1 MSHFFDPD
9 TPLMRT
15 LSTLF
20 DLLVLSLL
28 FLLCSIPLVTI
39 GASLTALY
47 GSCARLAS
55 GESAGAAEFFRLF
68 RGRFKRSTLVWLAFW
83 AAAVFL
89 YLDGRVIAL
98 LPVPARIALW
108 AGLFFLALCL
118 LLAALLL
125 FPLLDAQPQQPLLPL
140 ARRALFTAIARLPQ
154 SLLLLLLAALPFMVL
169 LTSPTFFL
177 SLSFLWLFFWP
188 GLVTY
193 FHVRLMGRFICP
205 ERFD

>member
-28 FLLCSIPLVTI
+28 FLLCSVPLVTI

-47 GSCARLAS
+47 GSCARLAA
-55 GESAGAAEFFRLF
+55 GEGAGAAGFFRLF
-68 RGRFKRSTLVWLAFW
+68 RSRFKRSTLAWLVFL
-83 AAAVFL
+83 AAAAFL

-98 LPVPARIALW
+98 LPAAARTLLW

-125 FPLLDAQPQQPLLPL
+125 FPLLEAQPEQPLLPL
-140 ARRALFTAIARLPQ
+140 ARRSLFTAIARLPQ
-154 SLLLLLLAALPFMVL
+154 SLLLLLLAALPPVL
-169 LTSPTFFL
+169 LLASPVSFL
-177 SLSFLWLFFWP
+177 ALSFLWLFFWP
-188 GLVTY
+188 GLVAY
-193 FHVRLMGRFICP
+193 LHVRLMDRFICP
-205 ERFD
+205 ERCD